1 MGFGNRIVDTASIA
15 LAAEKLTALHETQMF
30 RGHVAGDLARFGQ
43 FADSIFP
50 SEKHLDHAQTMRM
63 RERLEALGSLFQF
76 AKLQERHCF
85 FGGGHGGVP
94 YLIVKYIGTLRHG
107 LDWKIRFGAE
117 IGQNAGQRWGLF
129 GKSFRFAGENAVL
142 QIGFELA
149 HCGDGRIA
157 KQPILTNELG
167 EVAGVPAE

>member
-1 MGFGNRIVDTASIA
+1 M
-15 LAAEKLTALHETQMF
+15 L
-30 RGHVAGDLARFGQ
+30 RGHVAGDFARFGQ
-43 FADSIFP
+43 FADGIFP
-50 SEKHLDHAQTMRM
+50 SEQHLDHAQAVRM
-63 RERLEALGSLFQF
+63 GERFKALGSLFQF

-117 IGQNAGQRWGLF
+117 IRQNAGQRRRLF

-149 HCGDGRIA
+149 HSGDGRIA
-157 KQPILTNELG
+157 KLRILADELG